1 MGKEKL
7 GLIHVYTGDGKGKT
21 CASIGLALRA
31 VGQGMKVYI
40 IQFMKG
46 GAYTGEFVS
55 IKNFLPNIE
64 AVQFGRKCVLE
75 EKQLKLLGKNADEY
89 PFFNHVRDDI
99 VCGTCRFCFVN
110 DAKQKEFVR
119 DALART
125 KKVLSSGEYDLVVLD
140 EVNCAVNLGFVALD
154 EFLQVLAAKHK
165 YTEVA
170 CTGRNAPKELIEV
183 ADYVTEM
190 KSVKHPFDKGV
201 HARRGVEY

>member
-1 MGKEKL
+1 MGKENL

-21 CASIGLALRA
+21 CAAIGLALRA
-31 VGQGMKVYI
+31 VGQSLRVYI

-55 IKNFLPNIE
+55 MKNFLPNIE

-89 PFFNHVRDDI
+89 PFFTYVRDDI

-110 DAKQKEFVR
+110 DAQQKQFVSDAFVR
-119 DALART
+119 A
-125 KKVLSSGEYDLVVLD
+125 KKVLVSGDYDLVILD
-140 EVNCAVNLGFVALD
+140 EINCAINLGFVVLD
-154 EFLQVLAAKHK
+154 EFLQMLSKK
-165 YTEVA
+165 YKNTEVV
-170 CTGRNAPKELIEV
+170 CTGRCAPEKLIEV
-183 ADYVTEM
+183 ADYVTDM

-201 HARRGVEY
+201 HARRGIEY